1 MKPLCLT
8 LNLLEEAM
16 GKEVRLHKSRMND
29 YILITTLNLNF
40 KLSDGC
46 SVRWS
51 DSTLNMLSCK
61 FQVYTGNLQ
70 H

>member
-1 MKPLCLT
+1 MKPVCLT
-8 LNLLEEAM
+8 LNLLEEAV
-16 GKEVRLHKSRMND
+16 GKEVMLDYSRMND